1 MAMGVFFQP
10 IGSFGRRRNPP
21 LQKYGCLSIKWKYT
35 IFRMNLSIMIVLFF
49 KQVMEWLWFERGYGH
64 YMGNVLH
71 FFWISYL
78 DNIELGVGLGV

>member
-1 MAMGVFFQP
+1 
-10 IGSFGRRRNPP
+10 
-21 LQKYGCLSIKWKYT
+21 
-35 IFRMNLSIMIVLFF
+35 MNLSIMIVLFF